1 MIKINPIK
9 SEADYDNALKRVD
22 KLMDAEINTPEGD
35 ELDVLVTLIEAY
47 ESKHYAINA
56 PNPIEAILFR
66 MDQYGLKD
74 KDLVPY
80 IGQSGRVSEVLN
92 YKRKLTLPMIRK
104 LHAALKIPTESL
116 VQDYKLKRTG

>member
-1 MIKINPIK
+1 MNIKPIK
-9 SEADYDNALKRVD
+9 LEADYEAALKRVAE
-22 KLMDAEINTPEGD
+22 LMDAEVNTPEGD

-47 ESKHYAINA
+47 ELKYFPIDA

-74 KDLVPY
+74 KDLIPY

-92 YKRKLTLPMIRK
+92 YSRKLTLPMIRK
-104 LHAALKIPTESL
+104 LHTGLNIPTESL
-116 VQDYKLKRTG
+116 IGDYELNN